1 MTEPDPELYET
12 CSCHVCA
19 TLRSLLASDADPQV
33 GRRPMETAPPL
44 LLTTDQASVMLGVT
58 RDVVSQLIG
67 QGEVRSVEV
76 LTYGRRRIP
85 RAEIEGYVA
94 RLLSGQLRYWVEAR
108 AELHQWGLKY
118 MGQKTTYRLRSGS
131 MATRSPRKWHLG
143 DGRTALCGASSD
155 AWEVSG
161 YTVWIRW
168 SKVCDEC
175 EVRRDQIRAEKLMTS
190 GTKSRYL
197 GPAELRPML
206 SASSTREAARPLDAT
221 AGTSAM
227 AQSRSAGFAATAG
240 AFPSVGHARD
250 HVRFVSEGPDSRRT
264 PDSVSGS
271 THSAVSRCRPETS
284 SGLRPPNAWRA
295 EPGLST

>member
-1 MTEPDPELYET
+1 MGEPDPELYDT

-19 TLRSLLASDADPQV
+19 TLRSLLATDFNPEV
-33 GRRPMETAPPL
+33 GKSPLQAVPPL
-44 LLTTDQASVMLGVT
+44 LLTTDQAATMLGVT

-67 QGEVRSVEV
+67 QGELRSVEV

-85 RAEIEGYVA
+85 RVEIDGYVA

-118 MGQKTTYRLRSGS
+118 MGQKTTYRLKSGS

-143 DGRTALCGASSD
+143 DGRSALCGASSE

-175 EVRRDQIRAEKLMTS
+175 EVRRDQVRAEKLMKA

-206 SASSTREAARPLDAT
+206 TVIKHDGGGETIRRDGWHLGDGSVTLCGIRRETWNIPERRPRRRPCAVCQRR
-221 AGTSAM
+221 AGLED
-227 AQSRSAGFAATAG
+227 
-240 AFPSVGHARD
+240 V
-250 HVRFVSEGPDSRRT
+250 V
-264 PDSVSGS
+264 
-271 THSAVSRCRPETS
+271 
-284 SGLRPPNAWRA
+284 
-295 EPGLST
+295 GLSLRTGP